1 MRTPTFILTT
11 DIVSACWSIVLRLKA
26 VTVVYFDYLSCVEG
40 RLINTCA
47 LKVLK
52 EKTLIYITF
61 ALSVAPEG

>member
-26 VTVVYFDYLSCVEG
+26 VVYFDYLSCVEG